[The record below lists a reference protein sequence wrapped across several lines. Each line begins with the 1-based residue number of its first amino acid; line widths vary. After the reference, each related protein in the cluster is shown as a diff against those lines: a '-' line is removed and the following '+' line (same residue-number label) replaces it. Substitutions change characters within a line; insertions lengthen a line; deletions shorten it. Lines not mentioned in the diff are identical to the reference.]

1 MKLRRTALVSVV
13 KKTMTA
19 GPIGI
24 YAVCLDD
31 RLKEF
36 IRDGGQVPGEEMLT
50 EGQQSLG
57 SAA

>member
-1 MKLRRTALVSVV
+1 MQ
-13 KKTMTA
+13 
-19 GPIGI
+19 
-24 YAVCLDD
+24 CLDD

>member
-1 MKLRRTALVSVV
+1 MQ
-13 KKTMTA
+13 
-19 GPIGI
+19 
-24 YAVCLDD
+24 CLDD

-57 SAA
+57 SAAELKGKALVLLQCHPGFLCLS